1 MDSCG
6 VSHDLDLSC
15 VYYNM
20 YMSQLC
26 LGKKWFVR
34 LGQENLV
41 RVKNYPLQYKT
52 LTGRQVPDKPLWDS
66 KLEKIIRRRI
76 GSKGKPASLPGWYKR
91 GEIEGGKTSHLLDWK
106 SSCVGSR

>member
-1 MDSCG
+1 M
-6 VSHDLDLSC
+6 
-15 VYYNM
+15 NI
-20 YMSQLC
+20 SQLL

-52 LTGRQVPDKPLWDS
+52 LTGRPVPDKPLWDS
-66 KLEKIIRRRI
+66 KLERIIRRRLI

-91 GEIEGGKTSHLLDWK
+91 GEIEGNSASSLLDWR
-106 SSCVGSR
+106 SSCVGA